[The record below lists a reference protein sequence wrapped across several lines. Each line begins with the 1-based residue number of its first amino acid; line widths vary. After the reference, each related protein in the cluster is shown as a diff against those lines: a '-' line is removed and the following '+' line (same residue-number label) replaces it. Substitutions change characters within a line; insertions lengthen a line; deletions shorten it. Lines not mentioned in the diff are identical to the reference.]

1 MPKPEP
7 ELKPKPKPKPKP
19 EPKPEPT
26 TPTPADENV
35 EEDEYVVEEDEYD
48 FELVPPPGDATA
60 AGVVNAQVVDVTDAK
75 RPKWMREM
83 WSQTTAAVNVDA
95 HELAGVVRETPEA
108 LSHAKPG
115 ESLFVTF
122 ATESVKDFVH
132 TWIESARALKL
143 SPLFVG
149 ALDEGMLKWCE
160 DREIPSMLLS
170 GNSVLKG
177 RGRKFITA
185 GDEHFKKMGSVKTKF
200 IQDLLELN
208 IAPILTDA
216 DVTWLRDPRPYF
228 NKGTYALADALVS
241 TDCIDIPGDARDEN
255 ACAHVNFN
263 TGVLHFRPSNASKA
277 FVETWKNKV
286 ASSTIAWMRDQ
297 PAFNLLTHE
306 GVPGH
311 ALSPATAVP
320 REKKGKPGHRM
331 LYHAANASLLLGV
344 LPNWLFGNGH
354 TYFVQWHHET
364 HAADGAPYSV
374 HMTYQYGDTGAYAY
388 GKRERMRQAGI
399 WRADPPAF
407 YGDGDDDVKFLVIAD
422 EGAQMRFPDDE
433 PATIGTDREAHR
445 VAIAR
450 HLQEDKL
457 RRTTVRNGLA
467 LAKAL
472 GRVLV
477 LPRARCYCDK
487 IWNNLN
493 ACRAPGAETFTLPY
507 ACPMDHIYDLPR
519 WFDDVGRGVLP
530 DFREPGFLSD
540 ARVPSEVRASRG
552 RIVVDRA
559 GDARA
564 GYPAWSSGGGGDA
577 EAEDVVR
584 LRHGFTAADA
594 VAATAALASKRVV
607 EVDYLGGAETFCGFA
622 ADAKNAEFD
631 AVATR
636 ALTNDQYY
644 CFTEPWHAMG
654 SPRGGRSASDPYEPQ
669 VVTRHCGASEE
680 DMIRS
685 GRVTRGEVTHLGTDD
700 GCTCEWGFA
709 RPKPLTEVSKG
720 EACKAGDA

>member
-1 MPKPEP
+1 MRQAGLWRADDAAWFGGSSHKAREG
-7 ELKPKPKPKPKP
+7 EDDGDG
-19 EPKPEPT
+19 E
-26 TPTPADENV
+26 TPPRVEKFLSVADAGAQLT
-35 EEDEYVVEEDEYD
+35 
-48 FELVPPPGDATA
+48 FPGPYEI
-60 AGVVNAQVVDVTDAK
+60 G
-75 RPKWMREM
+75 
-83 WSQTTAAVNVDA
+83 VDA
-95 HELAGVVRETPEA
+95 RAYVIAIRRHLAEDKLRRVTVRNA
-108 LSHAKPG
+108 L
-115 ESLFVTF
+115 
-122 ATESVKDFVH
+122 
-132 TWIESARALKL
+132 
-143 SPLFVG
+143 
-149 ALDEGMLKWCE
+149 
-160 DREIPSMLLS
+160 
-170 GNSVLKG
+170 
-177 RGRKFITA
+177 
-185 GDEHFKKMGSVKTKF
+185 
-200 IQDLLELN
+200 
-208 IAPILTDA
+208 
-216 DVTWLRDPRPYF
+216 
-228 NKGTYALADALVS
+228 ALADAL
-241 TDCIDIPGDARDEN
+241 G
-255 ACAHVNFN
+255 
-263 TGVLHFRPSNASKA
+263 
-277 FVETWKNKV
+277 
-286 ASSTIAWMRDQ
+286 
-297 PAFNLLTHE
+297 
-306 GVPGH
+306 
-311 ALSPATAVP
+311 
-320 REKKGKPGHRM
+320 
-331 LYHAANASLLLGV
+331 
-344 LPNWLFGNGH
+344 
-354 TYFVQWHHET
+354 
-364 HAADGAPYSV
+364 
-374 HMTYQYGDTGAYAY
+374 
-388 GKRERMRQAGI
+388 
-399 WRADPPAF
+399 
-407 YGDGDDDVKFLVIAD
+407 
-422 EGAQMRFPDDE
+422 
-433 PATIGTDREAHR
+433 
-445 VAIAR
+445 
-450 HLQEDKL
+450 
-457 RRTTVRNGLA
+457 RT
-467 LAKAL
+467 
-472 GRVLV
+472 LV
-477 LPRARCYCDK
+477 LPSARCFCDK

-493 ACRAPGAETFTLPY
+493 ACRAPGAETFALPY